1 MKMRGI
7 LSGVALPALA
17 FAMAVPA
24 MAQSVSSSIRGT
36 IVDTEGFSVPNASVT
51 VKNEANGATSTTT
64 SSAGGYFTATGLQ
77 VGGPYTVTVS
87 AEGYQTSTTK
97 DIYLTLGEPFRLELT
112 MTAGAAASAEAE
124 EEVVVVGQRAS
135 EQEID
140 KRGVGDN
147 FNADDIAATTSL
159 NRDFR
164 DVVAQSPIAYVDSS
178 GLGEPLSIAGS
189 NPRCNSFLIDGLP
202 NNDTFGLNFNGYP
215 TARSPLPFDWS
226 KQVQVA
232 VSPYDAEYNDFC
244 GGVINVVTRSGEN
257 DFHGSA
263 YYYYKDDSMVG
274 DSSKNR
280 TFTLT
285 NFEEKN
291 YGATFSGPIIE
302 DTLFFFVGYDK
313 VERVTPVSIGPGEG
327 NPAGTFATQV
337 PGITQA
343 EIDQVVQIAD
353 TVYGYDALQNQNSFA
368 ENNERWTAKLNWNIN
383 DQHRAQ
389 LGYSHAEGG
398 TLSTRSSTSSTL
410 PIIGLPSNWYLDR
423 EVIDNYSLQVFSN
436 WTDNFSTELRLGRVN
451 LDAVQQSLGD
461 PFPEVYVRTNGVDNV
476 AGNGDDGYIVIGPDQ
491 FRHYNLVQT
500 TFDIIKLTG
509 TYDLDQHVIKGGYE
523 RKMLDILNGFVEGSN
538 GIYRF
543 NSIADFQNGIVAST
557 LDTRLG
563 AGRGREPIR
572 YGNAGSNDPVDASA
586 VWGYNVNSLY
596 LQDDWDVTD
605 ALSVMVGMRYDWY
618 EAEGTVRSNAGF
630 ETAYGFSNDKDLEG
644 LNIFLPRASFS
655 YDVPTDDED
664 LLVTLRGGVGR
675 YSGGSPN
682 VWVSNSYSGD
692 GISYLQVQG
701 IPGQAITGGN
711 LPAADFI
718 AANGFNVVPVPQA
731 LQDLLAAQG
740 ANGPVSLLSPDFQIP
755 SIWRFNVGIDALYDG
770 WAFTAEYMGM
780 ESLDQLAWR
789 DLRTCLPGS
798 TNCSLAVG
806 PTSAAPDAALGRVRY
821 GTRTDRPTDGGRD
834 LMLYNV
840 DAGHANFVILAAE
853 KEWEFDEGNGTI
865 GLDLGYAWSDVQD
878 IGGGT
883 ASTASS
889 NFQQRAVVNIN
900 DVTEGR
906 SEYEREHRY
915 TMTADLSY
923 EFFEGS
929 PTKIRLFGSRTSGQP
944 FSYVFSNNPY
954 GGNGQNFR
962 NLLYVPQVDATGNA
976 TATSDPLVQYAAG
989 FNFTAFNS
997 YLQNSGLREYAGQI
1011 APRNEFFSP
1020 WTSRIDLSVS
1030 QEINVYEEH
1039 SVTLELNIFNFTNL
1053 LNKNW
1058 GQVATPNFF
1067 PTTGV
1072 VSGAI
1077 VNNGTVTNGVTC
1089 TQPTCY
1095 VYSGTISTPDQ
1106 QINVRSPS
1114 SLWQIQIGIRYEF

>member
-1 MKMRGI
+1 MCGA
-7 LSGVALPALA
+7 ALPALA

-36 IVDTEGFSVPNASVT
+36 IVDSEGFSVPNATVT
-51 VKNEANGATSTTT
+51 IKNDANGSTSTTT

-77 VGGPYTVTVS
+77 VGGPYTVTV
-87 AEGYQTSTTK
+87 AADGYQTAQTT
-97 DIYLTLGEPFRLELT
+97 DVYLTLGEPYRLEVT
-112 MTAGAAASAEAE
+112 MNAGAAATTDAAAE
-124 EEVVVVGQRAS
+124 EEVVVVGERLS
-135 EQEID
+135 NKEID

-147 FNADDIAATTSL
+147 FNAADIAQTVSI

-232 VSPYDAEYNDFC
+232 VSPYDTEYNDFC
-244 GGVINVVTRSGEN
+244 GGVINVVTRTGEN

-274 DSSKNR
+274 DQSKDR

-302 DTLFFFVGYDK
+302 DTLFFFLGYDK

-327 NPAGTFATQV
+327 NPANLFATQV

-343 EIDQVVQIAD
+343 EIDQIVNIAQ
-353 TVYGYDALQNQNSFA
+353 TVYGYDPLQNQNSFA
-368 ENNERWTAKLNWNIN
+368 EDNERYTAKLNWNIN
-383 DQHRAQ
+383 NDHRAQ
-389 LGYSHAEGG
+389 LSYSHAEGG
-398 TLSTRSSTSSTL
+398 TLNTRASTSATL

-423 EVIDNYSLQVFSN
+423 EVIDNYSLQVFSD
-436 WTDNFSTELRLGRVN
+436 WTDNFSTEFRVGRVE
-451 LDAVQQSLGD
+451 LDAVQAPLGD
-461 PFPEVYVRTNGVDNV
+461 TFPEVYVRTNGVDNI
-476 AGNGDDGYIVIGPDQ
+476 AGNGDDGYVVIGPDQ
-491 FRHYNLVQT
+491 FRHYNLLQT

-509 TYDLDQHVIKGGYE
+509 TYELDAHVIKGGYE

-543 NSIADFQNGIVAST
+543 DSIANFQNGIVAST
-557 LDTRLG
+557 LDTRLA

-572 YGNAGSNDPVDASA
+572 YANAGSNNQVDASA

-596 LQDDWDVTD
+596 LQDDWDVTED
-605 ALSVMVGMRYDWY
+605 LSVMLGMRYDWY
-618 EAEGTVRSNAGF
+618 EAEGTIRANAGF
-630 ETAYGFSNDKDLEG
+630 ATAYGISNTKDLEG

-655 YDVPTDDED
+655 YDVPFEDDEFQ
-664 LLVTLRGGVGR
+664 LTVRGGVGR

-682 VWVSNSYSGD
+682 VWVSNGYSND
-692 GISYLQVQG
+692 GISFLQIQG
-701 IPGQAITGGN
+701 TPGQAITGGN
-711 LPAADFI
+711 LPAANFI
-718 AANGFNVVPVPQA
+718 AAGGFDLVPVPA
-731 LQDLLAAQG
+731 SLQTLLGAQS
-740 ANGPVSLLSPDFQIP
+740 ANGAVNALDPGFQIP
-755 SIWRFNVGIDALYDG
+755 SIWRYNIGFDATWDD
-770 WAFTAEYMGM
+770 WAFTAEYLRM
-780 ESLDQLAWR
+780 EALDQLAWR

-798 TNCSLAVG
+798 TNCSLPVSA
-806 PTSAAPDAALGRVRY
+806 TSTPPDGALGRVRY
-821 GTRTDRPTDGGRD
+821 GTRTDRPNDGGRD
-834 LMLYNV
+834 LVLYNV
-840 DAGHANFVILAAE
+840 DAGHANYIILAAE

-883 ASTASS
+883 ASTANS

-900 DVTEGR
+900 DVTIGR
-906 SEYEREHRY
+906 SEYERRHRY
-915 TMTADLSY
+915 TATTDLSY

-929 PTKIRLFGSRTSGQP
+929 PTKLRIFASRTSGQP
-944 FSYVFSNNPY
+944 FSYVFTNNPY
-954 GGNGQNFR
+954 GGNGQTFR
-962 NLLYVPQVDATGNA
+962 NLLYVPQTDATGNV

-989 FNFTAFNS
+989 FNLAGFNS
-997 YLQNSGLREYAGQI
+997 YLQNSGLSAYSGQI

-1020 WTSRIDLSVS
+1020 WTSRIDLSLS
-1030 QEINVYEEH
+1030 QKVEVYEDH
-1039 SVTLELNIFNFTNL
+1039 AVTLELNIFNFTNL

-1077 VNNGTVTNGVTC
+1077 VNQGTITNGVTC
-1089 TQPTCY
+1089 NQPTCY

>member
-1 MKMRGI
+1 MKLRGI
-7 LSGVALPALA
+7 LGGVALPALA

-36 IVDTEGFSVPNASVT
+36 IVDSEGYSVPNATVT
-51 VKNEANGATSTTT
+51 IKNEANGQSSSTT

-77 VGGPYTVTVS
+77 VGGPYTVTVG
-87 AEGYQTSTTK
+87 AEGYQTSQVK
-97 DIYLTLGEPFRLELT
+97 DVYLTLGEPFRMEVT
-112 MTAGAAASAEAE
+112 MTATAAATAGGE
-124 EEVVVVGQRAS
+124 EEVIVLGERAS
-135 EQEID
+135 NQEID

-147 FNADDIAATTSL
+147 FTAADIAQTVSL

-164 DVVAQSPIAYVDSS
+164 DVVAQSPIAYVDVS
-178 GLGEPLSIAGS
+178 GLGEPLSIAGA

-202 NNDTFGLNFNGYP
+202 NNDTFGLNNNGYP

-244 GGVINVVTRSGEN
+244 GGVINVVTKTGEN
-257 DFHGSA
+257 KFHGSA

-274 DSSKNR
+274 DKSKDR

-313 VERVTPVSIGPGEG
+313 VKRVTPVSIGPGEG
-327 NPAGTFATQV
+327 NPAGTYATQV

-343 EIDQVVQIAD
+343 EIDQVVQIAQS
-353 TVYGYDALQNQNSFA
+353 VYGYDPLQNQNSFA
-368 ENNERWTAKLNWNIN
+368 EDNQRWTAKLNWNIT

-389 LGYSHAEGG
+389 LSYNHAEGG
-398 TLSTRSSTSSTL
+398 TLSTRSSTSTAL
-410 PIIGLPSNWYLDR
+410 PIIGLPSNWYIDQ
-423 EVIDNYSLQVFSN
+423 EIIDNYSLQVFSD
-436 WTDNFSTELRLGRVN
+436 WTDNFSTEFRVGRVE
-451 LDAVQQSLGD
+451 LDAVQKPLGD
-461 PFPEVYVRTNGVDNV
+461 TFPEVYVRTNGADNI

-491 FRHYNLVQT
+491 FRHYNLLQT

-509 TYDLDQHVIKGGYE
+509 TYDIDAHVIKGGFE

-543 NSIADFQNGIVAST
+543 DSIANFQNGIVAST
-557 LDTRLG
+557 LDTRLS

-572 YGNAGSNDPVDASA
+572 YANAGSNDPVDASA
-586 VWGYNVNSLY
+586 VWGYNINSLY
-596 LQDDWDVTD
+596 LQDDWDITD

-618 EAEGTVRSNAGF
+618 EAEGTIKQNAGF
-630 ETAYGFSNDKDLEG
+630 TTAYGFANTKDLEG
-644 LNIFLPRASFS
+644 LDIFLPRASFS
-655 YDVPTDDED
+655 YDLPIDDD
-664 LLVTLRGGVGR
+664 SLQVTVRGGVGR
-675 YSGGSPN
+675 YSGGAPN
-682 VWVSNSYSGD
+682 VWVSNSYSND
-692 GISYLQVQG
+692 GISFLQIQG
-701 IPGQAITGGN
+701 TPGQAITGGN
-711 LPAADFI
+711 LPPANFI
-718 AANGFNVVPVPQA
+718 ATGGFDLVPVPA
-731 LQDLLAAQG
+731 SLQNLLAAQS
-740 ANGPVSLLSPDFQIP
+740 ANGAVNALDPNFQVP
-755 SIWRFNVGIDALYDG
+755 SIWRFNVGIDAAWDD
-770 WAFTAEYMGM
+770 WAFTVEYLGM
-780 ESLDQLAWR
+780 EALDQLAWR
-789 DLRTCLPGS
+789 DMRTCLPGS
-798 TNCSLAVG
+798 ANCSALASL
-806 PTSAAPDAALGRVRY
+806 PAAPDGDLGRVRY
-821 GTRTDRPTDGGRD
+821 GTRTDRPNDGGRD
-834 LMLYNV
+834 LVLYNV
-840 DAGHANFVILAAE
+840 DAGHANFVILGAE
-853 KEWEFDEGNGTI
+853 KEWEFDEGNGKI
-865 GLDLGYAWSDVQD
+865 GLDLGYAWSDVTD

-915 TMTADLSY
+915 TMTGDLSY

-929 PTKIRLFGSRTSGQP
+929 PTKLRIFALRQSGQP
-944 FSYVFSNNPY
+944 YSYVFTNNPF
-954 GGNGQNFR
+954 GGNGQTFR
-962 NLLYVPQVDATGNA
+962 NLLYVPQTDASGNV
-976 TATSDPLVQYAAG
+976 TATSDPRVQYAAG
-989 FNFTAFNS
+989 FNLSAFNS
-997 YLQNSGLREYAGQI
+997 YLQTSGLSEYAGQI

-1020 WTSRIDLSVS
+1020 WTSRIDLSLS
-1030 QEINVYEEH
+1030 QEVNVYEDH
-1039 SVTLELNIFNFTNL
+1039 SITLELNIFNFTNL

-1072 VSGAI
+1072 VNGAI
-1077 VNNGTVTNGVTC
+1077 VTNGTVTNGVTC

-1106 QINVRSPS
+1106 QVNVRSPS